1 MEICSG
7 VGWGKER
14 MGYSKLLAQPAKPTA
29 YSRVSINLRQANLL
43 AISFGAPL
51 VYFRQRLV
59 SIIKNRLAPT
69 TGK

>member
-1 MEICSG
+1 MEIRSKMVLNERDG
-7 VGWGKER
+7 VGAG
-14 MGYSKLLAQPAKPTA
+14 QPAKPTA

-59 SIIKNRLAPT
+59 SIIKNRLWRQQL
-69 TGK
+69 